1 MLQDFSRRHTQ
12 HVIFTP
18 TTLLTLTISLFLWTY
33 YHVFFLSSSR
43 VLGNTLVH
51 ITRIFIII
59 HLFTEIRINVEE
71 LRSTKVKSFFS
82 INIQMW

>member
-43 VLGNTLVH
+43 VLGNTRFLYTCTH
-51 ITRIFIII
+51 NTYFYYYSFIYWDSHKRRRIK
-59 HLFTEIRINVEE
+59 INE
-71 LRSTKVKSFFS
+71 S
-82 INIQMW
+82 